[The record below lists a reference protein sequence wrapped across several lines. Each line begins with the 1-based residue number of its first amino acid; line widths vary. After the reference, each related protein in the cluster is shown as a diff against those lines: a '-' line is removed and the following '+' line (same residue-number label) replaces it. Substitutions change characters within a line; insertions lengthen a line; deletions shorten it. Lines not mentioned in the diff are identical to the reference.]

1 MEAEAAPVCAP
12 VTADTRRH
20 AATHD
25 DSESGAERHVATLP
39 DTTRHGGLGLQ
50 NRRVQ
55 VRFLSHLPLTLNS
68 WGLLPH

>member
-1 MEAEAAPVCAP
+1 MEAEAAPVGAP

-20 AATHD
+20 A
-25 DSESGAERHVATLP
+25 ATLP

-50 NRRVQ
+50 NHRLQ